1 MLLEANPYVL
11 IILDCCFAANAARE
25 TSFGRAKELLAAC
38 GGESETP
45 GVCNLSFT
53 SVLLQ
58 ELQAFGRT
66 PFTVA
71 MLYARLVTVKDKL
84 KGTPIYV
91 PLSEHGTNSITIAP
105 MLKSCPSAHRRE
117 GTDQSAFASSDIAGV
132 SPDENRPL
140 YQSPPASASA
150 PSFAPLPPTKQ
161 ETRVLL
167 SVSVTEDI
175 GHNIAQWVHWLTTGV
190 PWDVTNVDVI
200 IEGIFKSH
208 STLVLVSIPINAWT
222 QLAETAAYQFI
233 GFVRSGNL
241 YHQPC
246 YKPMVKR
253 PIRTIDKRTNLD
265 LDDSDDDTASPAKR
279 QRNPLLLTP
288 PDSI

>member
-1 MLLEANPYVL
+1 MLLEANPSVL

-25 TSFGRAKELLAAC
+25 TSFGKAKEILAAC

-53 SVLLQ
+53 SVLVK
-58 ELQAFGRT
+58 ELQSFGRT

-71 MLYARLVTVKDKL
+71 MLYAQLVTVKDKL

-105 MLKSCPSAHRRE
+105 TPKSGPPVHKRE
-117 GTDQSAFASSDIAGV
+117 GSDQSGFATSDKPGV
-132 SPDENRPL
+132 SSDENRPL
-140 YQSPPASASA
+140 SPPASASS

-167 SVSVTEDI
+167 SVSVSEDI
-175 GHNIAQWVHWLTTGV
+175 GHNIVQWVHWLTTGV
-190 PWDVTNVDVI
+190 PWDVTKVDVTV
-200 IEGIFKSH
+200 EGIFKSH
-208 STLVLVSIPINAWT
+208 STLVLVSIPTTAWT
-222 QLAETAAYQFI
+222 QLTETAAYQFI

-241 YHQPC
+241 YHHSNYEP
-246 YKPMVKR
+246 PMER
-253 PIRTIDKRTNLD
+253 QIGTRRKRTNSD
-265 LDDSDDDTASPAKR
+265 LDDSDDSTGSPAKKR
-279 QRNPLLLTP
+279 QNPLLLTP
-288 PDSI
+288 P